1 MAPVASSVEDG
12 KTASHDY
19 TSSLAFSV
27 PEMYRRTLAAM
38 MEGQKVSPLIPVP
51 HIPCCSQP
59 AVELEGIPCCSR
71 PAVTLDELQGTSD
84 EELLQKADVQAE
96 KIDEE
101 IADKG
106 PSSDESPW
114 TFKPSVATWLM
125 PLHSNED
132 GCKEKTALKASE
144 SSEAAAV
151 QETPAA
157 TVAKVQKKGL
167 GARIK
172 AFFWLCAGF
181 SSRAQAHE
189 NTKGTKDIKGTK
201 GPKDSKIQALK
212 SNLAGTAT
220 FFSRASE

>member
-1 MAPVASSVEDG
+1 MAPVASAVEDG

-96 KIDEE
+96 KMDEE

-106 PSSDESPW
+106 VSTTPSDASPW
-114 TFKPSVATWLM
+114 IFKPSVATWLM

-132 GCKEKTALKASE
+132 GCKEGTALKASE

-157 TVAKVQKKGL
+157 TVAKVQRKGL

-172 AFFWLCAGF
+172 AFFGC
-181 SSRAQAHE
+181 AQASAAE
-189 NTKGTKDIKGTK
+189 
-201 GPKDSKIQALK
+201 PKSMKTPKAQKTSKARKAPKTAK
-212 SNLAGTAT
+212 SKP
-220 FFSRASE
+220 

>member
-1 MAPVASSVEDG
+1 MAPVASAVEDG

-59 AVELEGIPCCSR
+59 AV
-71 PAVTLDELQGTSD
+71 TLDELQGTSD

-96 KIDEE
+96 KMDEE

-106 PSSDESPW
+106 VSTPPSDESPW
-114 TFKPSVATWLM
+114 IFKPSVATWLM

-132 GCKEKTALKASE
+132 GCKEGTALKASE

-151 QETPAA
+151 QETPAV
-157 TVAKVQKKGL
+157 TVAKVQRKGL

-172 AFFWLCAGF
+172 AFFGC
-181 SSRAQAHE
+181 AQASAAE
-189 NTKGTKDIKGTK
+189 
-201 GPKDSKIQALK
+201 PKSMKTPKAQKTSKARKAPKTAK
-212 SNLAGTAT
+212 SKP
-220 FFSRASE
+220 